1 MQSFLVYGRGRGVS
15 GRVYYLLGMCVMKNV
30 LKLNK
35 RDWVGIAWWMLVSIL
50 VGLLAL
56 PVMVVRE
63 IYQYK
68 HYHLANFERE
78 DVVRYSIIII
88 LGSTINYL
96 ILDSLL

>member
-1 MQSFLVYGRGRGVS
+1 
-15 GRVYYLLGMCVMKNV
+15 MKNV

-35 RDWVGIAWWMLVSIL
+35 RDWIGLACWLLVSML
-50 VGLLAL
+50 MGFLAL
-56 PVMVVRE
+56 PIMVGRE

-68 HYHLANFERE
+68 HYHLAKFEWE

-88 LGSTINYL
+88 LGSIINYL